1 MIVICNS
8 SPLIALLSIKRLDI
22 LNKLFKKVIVPEA
35 VYREVFK
42 AKSILETSKIF
53 QIEQVKDKN
62 LVKLLRMHLDC
73 GESEAIALA
82 IEQGIDRVII
92 DDKQARK
99 IADKQGLKVIGTLG
113 ILMLAKKK
121 QIIKEVRPLILN
133 IMENINFRISER
145 ILNKAL
151 EFVGEKEV

>member
-1 MIVICNS
+1 MNS
-8 SPLIALLSIKRLDI
+8 PCGIK
-22 LNKLFKKVIVPEA
+22 
-35 VYREVFK
+35 Y
-42 AKSILETSKIF
+42 ST
-53 QIEQVKDKN
+53 
-62 LVKLLRMHLDC
+62 
-73 GESEAIALA
+73 G
-82 IEQGIDRVII
+82 QGIDRVII

-121 QIIKEVRPLILN
+121 QIIKEVSPLILN